1 MKRNSARQ
9 ILALLL
15 CALLSVSTL
24 CPAYVFA
31 EGEALADQTPAVESE
46 TTDEESTKG
55 EGSLEMMGN
64 FGSTALLNE
73 AGSGDEGGEGGT
85 GEGGSGNGETG
96 SGETG
101 EGGSGSGE
109 SGSGNEGGSGE
120 GGEGGSGSGEGDGPM
135 NPPVID
141 EPPNNDIVVIPSD
154 ANALIL
160 MDTGA
165 QSPRGVPGDIV
176 TIVLPMAVNKEYL
189 PSERYMLRNINVI
202 PDIPTDTSVSNWPFD
217 IIDASSARHLQDM
230 SYNSTAEVYFDF
242 RISQFAT
249 KGVYPV
255 NFKVNAT
262 VWRYDDV
269 NGTTI
274 TEDVTFRVG
283 VWVTVVDDGSM
294 SGVTTSF
301 GCLQVAGANLVGY
314 SSVPVTAPGNTI
326 TLKIPVVNV
335 GGDLT
340 NVTVTPVVSTN
351 LDEFPFVVTSTNLG
365 KFYSTWASGEIKNI
379 EYTFTVSDYA
389 TTGNK
394 AIRFKGTYFENGSP
408 AEATFSTQITVVD
421 GYEKNSSAMSVMV
434 LSYRLLV
441 KGIETSGLVAGEEAD
456 LILTVKNNSYY
467 DVANKVVINLNFAN
481 SPGLT
486 LCPGSTDSAYI
497 DTIWPGGTATAY
509 LKVMAKPDAEAGY
522 TMLGIGLTYEN
533 DDNVT
538 GKANQNIMIPISQ
551 RMELKLGTP
560 SVYGKQIKG
569 KEGTISLPMTNMGRG
584 KALNVRVIATDGL
597 EQPSATFVG
606 DILPGGST
614 TADIAVVF
622 TKLGSY
628 MGSLIVQYE
637 DANGVL
643 YTTTVQVQLNTSE
656 AGSDDDNKGNTDPG
670 GQGGG
675 SGWASGILGEW
686 WFWALLVV
694 LLACIISALIMALAK
709 KKKNEKLDK
718 EIDEEEA
725 ELDFSDVDYR
735 EKE

>member
-1 MKRNSARQ
+1 MKRNSSIR
-9 ILALLL
+9 ILAFIL
-15 CALLSVSTL
+15 CALLTLSTL
-24 CPAYVFA
+24 CSECVFA
-31 EGEALADQTPAVESE
+31 EGEVPAEQNTAVE
-46 TTDEESTKG
+46 
-55 EGSLEMMGN
+55 
-64 FGSTALLNE
+64 
-73 AGSGDEGGEGGT
+73 
-85 GEGGSGNGETG
+85 GETG
-96 SGETG
+96 NEGDG
-101 EGGSGSGE
+101 EG
-109 SGSGNEGGSGE
+109 N
-120 GGEGGSGSGEGDGPM
+120 GPM
-135 NPPVID
+135 NPPVTD
-141 EPPNNDIVVIPSD
+141 EPPNNDIIVIPSD

-160 MDTGA
+160 MDAGA

-255 NFKVNAT
+255 NFRVNAT

-301 GCLQVAGANLVGY
+301 GCLQVAGTNLVGY
-314 SSVPVTAPGNTI
+314 SSIPVTSPGKKI

-340 NVTVTPVVSTN
+340 NVTITPVVSTN

-365 KFYSTWASGEIKNI
+365 KSYSTWASGEIKNI
-379 EYTFTVSDYA
+379 EYTFKVSDYA

-394 AIRFKGTYFENGSP
+394 AIRFKSTYFENGSA
-408 AEATFSTQITVVD
+408 AEASFSTQITVVN
-421 GYEKNSSAMSVMV
+421 GYEKDISAMSVMV
-434 LSYRLLV
+434 LSYRLMV
-441 KGIETSGLVAGEEAD
+441 KGVETSGLVAGEEAE
-456 LILTVKNNSYY
+456 LVLTVKNNSSS
-467 DVANKVVINLNFAN
+467 DTAKKVLINLNFAN

-497 DTIWPGGTATAY
+497 NSIRPGGTATAS
-509 LKVMAKPDAEAGY
+509 LKIMAKPDAEAGY

-533 DDNVT
+533 NDSVT

-551 RMELKLGTP
+551 RMEIKLGTP
-560 SVYGKQIKG
+560 TVYGSQIKG
-569 KEGTISLPMTNMGRG
+569 REGTISLPIINMGRG
-584 KALNVRVIATDGL
+584 KALNVRVIAADGL
-597 EQPSATFVG
+597 EQPSATYVG

-614 TADIAVVF
+614 AADIDVVF

-628 MGSLIVQYE
+628 WGSLIVQYE
-637 DANGVL
+637 DANGAL
-643 YTTTVQVQLNTSE
+643 YTAVTQVQLNTVE
-656 AGSDDDNKGNTDPG
+656 AGSGNENNGNTD
-670 GQGGG
+670 QNNQGG
-675 SGWASGILGEW
+675 SGWSDGILGKW
-686 WFWALLVV
+686 WFWAILAVLFAALLY
-694 LLACIISALIMALAK
+694 ALIMALSK
-709 KKKNEKLDK
+709 KKEDETTDNEPDR
-718 EIDEEEA
+718 EEEEFDLV
-725 ELDFSDVDYR
+725 ELDDQ
-735 EKE
+735 EQE